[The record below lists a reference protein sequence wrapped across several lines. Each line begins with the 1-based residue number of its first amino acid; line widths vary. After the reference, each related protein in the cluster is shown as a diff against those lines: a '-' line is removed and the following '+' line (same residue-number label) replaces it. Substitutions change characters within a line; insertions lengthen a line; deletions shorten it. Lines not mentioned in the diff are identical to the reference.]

1 MTTNEATHPQATPET
16 RVSGER
22 LARLVELGQRAWL
35 DYIERRLVRSGELA
49 RLIAELHV
57 SGLTSN
63 PTIFEQAI
71 AGTDQY
77 DEDIR
82 RLAARGATAGEIYET
97 LVLEDLGAAADL
109 FLPTY
114 EASGGRDGFVSLEVS
129 PRLAHDA
136 EGTVA
141 EAQRLWAALGRR
153 NVMLKVP
160 GTEAGLEALR
170 RLIAAGVNVNVTL
183 LFSLERYREV
193 AGAYIDGL
201 EQAAAAGRPLDSIAS
216 VASFFLSRIDTA
228 VDPRLETLIAEQG
241 PRREEAKALR
251 GEVAIASAKRA
262 YAIYR
267 DVFGGKRFARLAAQ
281 GARPQW
287 LLWASTST
295 KDPRESDV
303 KYVDALIGPETIN
316 TMPQQ
321 TLLAFADHGDP
332 APRLTEGADRAAAM
346 LKALNSLGVSLEEIT
361 QRLETDGIARF
372 VKSFDT
378 LHEAIERKRAAVA
391 AAAAG

>member
-1 MTTNEATHPQATPET
+1 MTTEQAPQPQATPAAGG
-16 RVSGER
+16 SGAP
-22 LARLVELGQRAWL
+22 LARLVALGQRAWL
-35 DYIERRLVRSGELA
+35 DHIERRLVRSGELA

-63 PTIFEQAI
+63 PTIFEKAI
-71 AGTDQY
+71 AGGDQY
-77 DEDIR
+77 DEDIA
-82 RLAARGATAGEIYET
+82 RLAARGATADQIYET
-97 LVLEDLGAAADL
+97 LVLDDVRAAADL

-114 EASGGRDGFVSLEVS
+114 EASGGQDGFVSLEVS

-136 EGTVA
+136 EGTIA

-153 NVMLKVP
+153 NVMIKVP

-193 AGAYIDGL
+193 AAAYMDGL
-201 EQAAAAGRPLDSIAS
+201 EQAAEAGRPLAAIAS
-216 VASFFLSRIDTA
+216 VASFFLSRIDVA
-228 VDPRLETLIAEQG
+228 VDPQLDTLIAEQG
-241 PRREEAKALR
+241 RSREEAKALR

-267 DVFGGKRFARLAAQ
+267 DVFGGRRFARLAPQ

-287 LLWASTST
+287 LLWASTGT
-295 KDPRESDV
+295 KNPRESDV

-316 TMPQQ
+316 TMPHA
-321 TLLAFADHGDP
+321 TLLAYADHGDP
-332 APRLTEGADRAAAM
+332 APRLVEGADRAAGV
-346 LKALNSLGVSLEEIT
+346 LKTLASLGVSLEEIT
-361 QRLETDGIARF
+361 ARLVTEGIAKF
-372 VKSFDT
+372 AASFDA
-378 LHEAIERKRAAVA
+378 LHEAIERKRAA
-391 AAAAG
+391 AAGAG